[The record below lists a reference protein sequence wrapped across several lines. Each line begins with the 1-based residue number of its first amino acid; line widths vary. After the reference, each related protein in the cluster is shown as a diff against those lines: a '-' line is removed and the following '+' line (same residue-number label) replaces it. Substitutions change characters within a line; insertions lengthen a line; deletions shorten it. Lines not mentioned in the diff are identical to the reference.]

1 MEVFGE
7 YLMEVSDDL
16 TLDMSA
22 RYSDYDT
29 VGTTTNFK
37 VGADYVLADNMRL
50 RASYGTGFRAPNV
63 SELNTVASTT
73 FPVMDMPCELGD
85 RRLAAGAISQTVW
98 DNCQALGFDTSDAGE
113 YGFAWQSYHE
123 YYAEG
128 DLAPEESTN
137 FAVGIVMQLS
147 LIHI

>member
-1 MEVFGE
+1 
-7 YLMEVSDDL
+7 
-16 TLDMSA
+16 
-22 RYSDYDT
+22 
-29 VGTTTNFK
+29 
-37 VGADYVLADNMRL
+37 
-50 RASYGTGFRAPNV
+50 
-63 SELNTVASTT
+63 
-73 FPVMDMPCELGD
+73 MPCELGD

-137 FAVGIVMQLS
+137 FAIGIVMQDVLIDGLQASVDYWSIEIDDVIALPIANLILQDCLS
-147 LIHI
+147 TPGLDPANWPTSGSCSLFLDYGLSNPLSYYG